1 MSGGTEQRER
11 LPSALDS
18 DYFRVDETTFE
29 QLAAASAQL
38 AAHLR
43 FHEAGEHGGALSP
56 PGATWAMLFRA
67 DELLAMAT
75 MLQYDPQPVQD
86 ALFDDFGA
94 TTSTRLASET
104 IRLASV
110 IDRWLQTLRAID
122 APGARTLA
130 AAIAALIEKQLA
142 GELQWVA
149 RHALAPGWRGD
160 IKGYELQR
168 LDAAWFD
175 ARASAPPERGR
186 SERDGLRSRFFAFK
200 DGIARIQRLV
210 REQIAA
216 SRNSQRH
223 DPAAGLL
230 VAFLELFGT
239 VQGRINQFTAR
250 HTDFYYHDVLD
261 MRPRRAQADRVH
273 LVCEPVAG
281 TQLEVVVA
289 RGTAFAAGFGDDR
302 KPVEFLAETDL
313 AITDV
318 KVAALRT
325 VRLEAANLVLG
336 DDRTVYPVKR
346 VRVDAPTP
354 AADAQAG
361 AAQRYW
367 PLFGGAQ
374 AHGTETA
381 SDGELGLAVASPV
394 LWLKE
399 GQRDI
404 SVRLVFRPL
413 QTPGHE
419 ASELW
424 SRMGDA
430 DSRVRWQLERA
441 LPELFAI
448 SLTTATGWYEAT
460 EAFVSRPDDA
470 AGAASDCLEVTV
482 RLGPEAPAISGCT
495 AALHGAQWSTDHPVM
510 RIRVRQ
516 QAALCA
522 YSLLENK
529 ELLEV
534 QVDVRVQGAR
544 DVTLGNNAG
553 RLDPSK
559 PFMPFGPLPAKGSYL
574 VFGSAEAARKPLTSL
589 RLHVDW
595 SGLPQELGGFPE
607 YYDGYDS
614 EFTNAGFRGAVSV
627 LQDGEWRTAPDGSA
641 TGQSI
646 FTHGPGGRLEGSSVI
661 EVSPTALRGH
671 FKPSYVGANGF
682 AYDLASRNGFF
693 RLELRKPD
701 AAFGHAE
708 YPQVLTRIVSANA
721 RRKRPVPLPHPPYTP
736 TIERATLDYEA
747 QTRIHLH
754 QQNAAA
760 PGGVG
765 ASKVFHLHP
774 FGVEQ
779 LQWMG
784 RATPIT
790 LLPAWPQ
797 DGNLYI
803 GLSGEQIQGGLN
815 LLFELRSESAVP
827 MARRRAKLSW
837 AYLASNRWCELA
849 TAQVLGDSTDGFLT
863 SGIVRLD
870 IPATIDRNNTAM
882 PGHLYWLRLS
892 ADADFDAFAGLYSV
906 RAQAL
911 SAHRSG
917 ASPMPL
923 EYTVLPAG
931 SVTGP
936 VASIPGLARVTQV
949 GNSFG
954 MRPEESVQQ
963 LRVRTGERLK
973 HKNRALLPWDY
984 ERLVLERF
992 PAVFKVRCFPN
1003 LRSPDARRS
1012 PGDVLVVV
1020 VPQLGSVDQLKNV
1033 RGPRLNA
1040 VELHRIADYLRA
1052 LAPPF
1057 SRIEVR
1063 NASYEL
1069 IQVRCAIEWA
1079 PGAHAGL
1086 GIRRLNQV
1094 LFDHLSPWN
1103 DNGYRADFEWTIRP
1117 EDLEARIR
1125 ELDFVRGVSQV
1136 SLLHVAS
1143 SDDNVF
1149 SLGDTARPGVPPA
1162 HFTNGPVHHRWPWSI
1177 AVPMRR
1183 HLIGSI
1189 EATGTTP
1196 GPVPTGIDRLEIGNT
1211 FVVGAAR

>member
-11 LPSALDS
+11 LPSALDGG
-18 DYFRVDETTFE
+18 YFRVDETRFE
-29 QLAAASAQL
+29 QLAAAGARL

-43 FHEAGEHGGALSP
+43 LHEVGEQGSSAH
-56 PGATWAMLFRA
+56 ATWADFFRA
-67 DELLAMAT
+67 DELLVMAM
-75 MLQYDPQPVQD
+75 MLDYDPQPAQD
-86 ALFDDFGA
+86 ALFGDFGA
-94 TTSTRLASET
+94 TSSIRLASET
-104 IRLASV
+104 VRLASV

-122 APGARTLA
+122 APGAHTLA
-130 AAIAALIEKQLA
+130 GAISALIEKQLA

-149 RHALAPGWRGD
+149 RQALAPGWRGD

-168 LDAAWFD
+168 LDASWFD

-186 SERDGLRSRFFAFK
+186 TGRDGLRSRFFAFK
-200 DGIARIQRLV
+200 DGVARIQRLV
-210 REQIAA
+210 REQLAA
-216 SRNSQRH
+216 TRTSQRH
-223 DPAAGLL
+223 DPAAGLFI
-230 VAFLELFGT
+230 AFLELFGS
-239 VQGRINQFTAR
+239 VQERVNRFTAR

-261 MRPRRAQADRVH
+261 MRPRRARPDRIHV
-273 LVCEPVAG
+273 VCEPVAG
-281 TQLEVVVA
+281 ASLDVLLA
-289 RGTAFAAGFGDDR
+289 RGTAFAAGFDANR
-302 KPVEFLAETDL
+302 QPIEFLAESDL
-313 AITDV
+313 AVTDI

-325 VRLEAANLVLG
+325 VRLATANMVLG
-336 DDRTVYPVKR
+336 DDRTAYPVKR
-346 VRVDAPTP
+346 VRVDAPMP
-354 AADAQAG
+354 AADAPAG
-361 AAQRYW
+361 SAQRYW

-374 AHGTETA
+374 AHGTETVV
-381 SDGELGLAVASPV
+381 DGELGLAVASPL

-404 SVRLVFRPL
+404 AVRLVFRAL

-430 DSRVRWQLERA
+430 DDRVRWQLERA

-460 EAFVSRPDDA
+460 EAFVSRPGEPV
-470 AGAASDCLEVTV
+470 GAALDCLEITV
-482 RLGPEAPAISGCT
+482 RLGPDAPAITGCA
-495 AALHGAQWSTDHPVM
+495 AALHGAQWNTGQPLM
-510 RIRVRQ
+510 CIRVRQ

-534 QVDVRVQGAR
+534 EVDVRVRGAR
-544 DVTLGNNAG
+544 DITLGNNAG
-553 RLDPSK
+553 RLDASK

-574 VFGSAEAARKPLTSL
+574 VFGSAEAARKPLTGL

-627 LQDGEWRTAPDGSA
+627 LQDGEWRTAPDGA
-641 TGQSI
+641 TGQSL
-646 FTHGPGGRLEGSSVI
+646 FTQRPGGRLESCSVI
-661 EVSPTALRGH
+661 EVSPSALRAH
-671 FKPSYVGANGF
+671 FKPAAMGTDGF
-682 AYDLASRNGFF
+682 AYDLTSRNGFF

-708 YPQVLTRIVSANA
+708 YSQVLTRVVSANA
-721 RRKRPVPLPHPPYTP
+721 RRKKPLALPRPPYTP

-747 QTRIHLH
+747 RARIHLH
-754 QQNAAA
+754 QQDAAA
-760 PGGVG
+760 P
-765 ASKVFHLHP
+765 VFHLHP

-779 LQWMG
+779 LRSAG

-803 GLSGEQIQGGLN
+803 GLSGEAVQGALS

-827 MARRRAKLSW
+827 RARRSAKLHW

-849 TAQVLGDSTDGFLT
+849 AAQVLGDSTDGFLT

-870 IPATIDRNNTAM
+870 IPGAIDRNNTVM
-882 PGHLYWLRLS
+882 PAHLYWLRLS

-911 SAHRSG
+911 SAVRSA

-936 VASIPGLARVTQV
+936 AASIPGLARVTQV

-954 MRPEESVQQ
+954 MRPEENLQQ

-1003 LRSPDARRS
+1003 LRSPDAIRS

-1040 VELHRIADYLRA
+1040 VELLRIADYLRA
-1052 LAPPF
+1052 LAPPQA
-1057 SRIEVR
+1057 RIEVR

-1079 PGAHAGL
+1079 TGAHAGY
-1086 GIRRLNQV
+1086 GIRRLNQA
-1094 LFDHLSPWN
+1094 LFDYLSPWN
-1103 DNGYRADFEWTIRP
+1103 DNGYRANFEWTIRP

-1143 SDDNVF
+1143 SDDNVY
-1149 SLGDTARPGVPPA
+1149 SLGDTARPGMPQA
-1162 HFTNGPVHHRWPWSI
+1162 RFTNGPVRFRWPWSI

-1189 EATGTTP
+1189 EAAGPT